1 MKRTPSYSA
10 TTPARDC
17 YDSNRRDELSL
28 LRPGGGCAF
37 IFADQ
42 DAGRVIKL
50 FKTRGIPREFIK
62 TTCWSEEKAYNLV
75 QRSATLTQMVPGFY
89 GRRSVT
95 RVIGPDEGDL
105 TGQFYL
111 DLAYEIDLVP
121 AADFKK
127 WLETPED
134 IRAQLAALFSEVG
147 IKHYSDACVT
157 TTPTVK
163 AIDFAADFPEF

>member
-1 MKRTPSYSA
+1 MIQIEGTNFRYFA
-10 TTPARDC
+10 
-17 YDSNRRDELSL
+17 E
-28 LRPGGGCAF
+28 GGTAF

-62 TTCWSEEKAYNLV
+62 MTCWSEEKAYNLV
-75 QRSATLTQMVPGFY
+75 QHSEALTQMVPRFY
-89 GRRSVT
+89 GRRRVT
-95 RVIGPDEGDL
+95 RVIDPDGDDL
-105 TGQFYL
+105 SGQFYL

-121 AADFKK
+121 AANFKK
-127 WLETPED
+127 WLEMPED
-134 IRAQLAALFSEVG
+134 IRGQLAALFSEVG
-147 IKHYSDACVT
+147 IKHYADACVA